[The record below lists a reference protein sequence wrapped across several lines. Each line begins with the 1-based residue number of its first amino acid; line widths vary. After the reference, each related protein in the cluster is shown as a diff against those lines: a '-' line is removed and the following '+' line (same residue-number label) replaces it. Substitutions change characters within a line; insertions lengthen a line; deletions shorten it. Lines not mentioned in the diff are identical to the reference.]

1 MRFHVQ
7 GLIRLV
13 LNIVSVY
20 AVRAEM
26 ENVLDFDGR
35 AEKFGDTPCSF
46 SELFNMF
53 GGAQ

>member
-7 GLIRLV
+7 GDVRLV

-20 AVRAEM
+20 AVRAVM
-26 ENVLDFDGR
+26 ENILDFDGR
-35 AEKFGDTPCSF
+35 AEKLGNTPCSF

-53 GGAQ
+53 